1 MSYIEEN
8 NMHKQR
14 VFKELAKYY
23 TTLNHTL
30 YVVKVLLCDIV
41 FRETNTEEYVYSI

>member
-8 NMHKQR
+8 SMHKQR

-30 YVVKVLLCDIV
+30 YVVKVLLYDV
-41 FRETNTEEYVYSI
+41 MLEDQFANYP